1 MKYFRN
7 QTGIGLTKLI
17 IIIALIIVIGII
29 IISLNSKPGYEMD
42 VKNKEAL
49 AYARLRQA
57 IATSRVDG
65 TGTLSS
71 EDYNILGKMVKN
83 ADSSNQWFSQTGRV
97 ALYGNTGDREGYEV
111 TWISDGTYCAIFYVK
126 NEDNI
131 YYLTNYSFDID
142 NVKGYT
148 IFVGE

>member
-1 MKYFRN
+1 MKNFKS
-7 QTGIGLTKLI
+7 QKGISLIAIVVVIAI
-17 IIIALIIVIGII
+17 IIIGII
-29 IISLNSKPGYEMD
+29 IISSSSTPGYEMD

-49 AYARLRQA
+49 AYTRLRQA
-57 IATSRVDG
+57 IANSKVDG

-83 ADSSNQWFSQTGRV
+83 ADSSNGWFSQTGKF
-97 ALYGNTGDREGYEV
+97 ALYGNTGDKDGYEV
-111 TWISDGTYCAIFYVK
+111 TWLSDGTHCAIFYAK
-126 NEDNI
+126 NEDNT
-131 YYLTNYSFDID
+131 YYLTNYSFNVD

>member
-7 QTGIGLTKLI
+7 QKGIGLTKII
-17 IIIALIIVIGII
+17 IIIALIVVIGII

-83 ADSSNQWFSQTGRV
+83 ADSGNQWFSQTGRV
-97 ALYGNTGDREGYEV
+97 ALYGNTGDRDGYEV
-111 TWISDGTYCAIFYVK
+111 TWVSDGTYCAIFYVK
-126 NEDNI
+126 NEEHI
-131 YYLTNYSFDID
+131 YYLTNYSFNVDD
-142 NVKGYT
+142 VKGYT
-148 IFVGE
+148 IFVEE